1 MVSSVFMTAGLSVSG
16 HRELT
21 PASATIPPGKER
33 ADEPFPVVGGDV
45 RSGSGDRRAD
55 SSRGRDNDALATD
68 LHNHHR
74 TRDAAGLDN
83 HLSSRTTPPP

>member
-1 MVSSVFMTAGLSVSG
+1 VSG

-21 PASATIPPGKER
+21 PADATIQPGKVH
-33 ADEPFPVVGGDV
+33 ADEPFPVVGKDV
-45 RSGSGDRRAD
+45 RSGGGDRRAG

-74 TRDAAGLDN
+74 TGDAAGLYN
-83 HLSSRTTPPP
+83 HLSRNHAGGLPSGGHEALAPDT